1 MYTRDYHKKQ
11 FVKHRSQYH
20 WKHYQAA
27 RNKVNI
33 EMRKSK
39 SNDFQQK
46 IKDCEKIDPKVT
58 WKLINSLV
66 GKSHKS
72 NHVTEIELE
81 GSGGNSLFPVGGQ
94 SLLNF
99 RQNFQISRNR
109 PPPLFALEKTVF
121 SLLLCQ
127 NYRKFVNFP

>member
-1 MYTRDYHKKQ
+1 
-11 FVKHRSQYH
+11 
-20 WKHYQAA
+20 
-27 RNKVNI
+27 
-33 EMRKSK
+33 MRKSK

-99 RQNFQISRNR
+99 QQNFQISDNR
-109 PPPLFALEKTVF
+109 RQPPPPLP
-121 SLLLCQ
+121 LCS
-127 NYRKFVNFP
+127 RKDCF